1 MSSMITVEDH
11 LSQVLTGAQAL
22 PTETRPIA
30 DCHGFVLATDCAAR
44 LAVPPFTNSAM
55 DGFAVIA
62 DDVAAASKDT
72 PVQLRVT
79 ADIPAGAAPDSEV
92 VAGTAQ
98 RIMTGA
104 MLPAGANAVVP
115 VELTNIP
122 AGPHELPETIEVYEP
137 VTPGRHV
144 RSIGDDVAVGA
155 EIVTAGTRLS
165 AAALSSLVSVGY
177 GELEVYRRPR
187 VAVLATGEELAEPGE
202 TPAPGH
208 IPDSNTT
215 LVAGLLREA
224 DCEVARVARTGDTP
238 ADLFAALQDAAASA
252 DLVITTGGVSAGA
265 YDVVKE
271 ATAGAGITFSKVAMQ
286 PGKPQGHG
294 LIEAANGRRVPMLC
308 LPGNPVSVFVSFQM
322 FARPI
327 LALLAGQGLAAATH
341 IHARR
346 MATTTVGWK
355 APAGRRQLAPVRLTE
370 AERPGDLPTIIPTHR
385 LGSGSHLVASLHKAN
400 ALAVVP
406 EETDEV
412 APWDVLE
419 VIEL

>member
-1 MSSMITVEDH
+1 MITIEDH
-11 LSQVLTGAQAL
+11 LSQVLAGARPLATVTL
-22 PTETRPIA
+22 PIA
-30 DCHGFVLATDCAAR
+30 QCHGLVLARDCAAK

-62 DDVAAASKDT
+62 ADVAQASADR
-72 PVQLRVT
+72 PVRLAVT
-79 ADIPAGAAPDSEV
+79 ADIPAGAAPRERV
-92 VAGTAQ
+92 TPGTAQ

-104 MLPAGANAVVP
+104 MLPDGADAVVP

-122 AGPHELPETIEVYEP
+122 AGPHELPEAILVYEP
-137 VTPGRHV
+137 VAVRRHV
-144 RSIGDDVAVGA
+144 RNAGDDVALGA
-155 EIVTAGTRLS
+155 QIVTAGTKLS

-202 TPAPGH
+202 VPAPGH

-215 LVAGLLREA
+215 LVQGLLREA
-224 DCEVARVARTGDTP
+224 DCEIAEVARTGDTP
-238 ADLFAALQDAAASA
+238 AELLAALRQAAAGA

-271 ATAGAGITFSKVAMQ
+271 ATSGAGITFSKVAMQ

-294 LIEAANGRRVPMLC
+294 LIEAEGGRSVPMLC
-308 LPGNPVSVFVSFQM
+308 LPGNPVSVFVSFHM
-322 FARPI
+322 FARPV
-327 LALLAGQGLAAATH
+327 LALLAGQPMADAVA
-341 IHARR
+341 IHPRR
-346 MATTTVGWK
+346 MATTSLGWK
-355 APAGRRQLAPVRLTE
+355 SPPGRRQLAPVRLSE

-400 ALAVVP
+400 ALAIVP
-406 EETDEV
+406 EETDDV
-412 APWDVLE
+412 GPWDVLE